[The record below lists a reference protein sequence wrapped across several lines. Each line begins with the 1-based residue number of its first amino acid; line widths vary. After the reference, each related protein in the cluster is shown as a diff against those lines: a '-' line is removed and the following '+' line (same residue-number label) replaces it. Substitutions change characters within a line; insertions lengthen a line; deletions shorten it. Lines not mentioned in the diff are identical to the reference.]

1 MQKFLRLID
10 PFSSLRGG
18 CIDSTNQSL
27 MLLHLGLSKNDVSK
41 LVVGPLSDYTVGFLR
56 HFRDFFGVS
65 FKLETFQGKEIDEEE
80 DLQLGADKVL
90 LTCVGANFKNVGY
103 ATK

>member
-1 MQKFLRLID
+1 MISMQ
-10 PFSSLRGG
+10 P
-18 CIDSTNQSL
+18 CSTVDNI
-27 MLLHLGLSKNDVSK
+27 G
-41 LVVGPLSDYTVGFLR
+41 
-56 HFRDFFGVS
+56 
-65 FKLETFQGKEIDEEE
+65 FQGKGDNDDEEDD

>member
-1 MQKFLRLID
+1 
-10 PFSSLRGG
+10 
-18 CIDSTNQSL
+18 

-41 LVVGPLSDYTVGFLR
+41 LVLGPLSDHTVGFLR
-56 HFRDFFGVS
+56 HLRDFFGVS
-65 FKLETFQGKEIDEEE
+65 FKLETFQGRGDGGEDDEEEE
-80 DLQLGADKVL
+80 DLQMGADKVL

>member
-1 MQKFLRLID
+1 
-10 PFSSLRGG
+10 
-18 CIDSTNQSL
+18 

-65 FKLETFQGKEIDEEE
+65 FKLETFQGKGGDDDEEEEEEE